1 MPCMG
6 NFASA
11 ALLSYSFWYQ
21 NLNKRVKVQQKTQ
34 CKKLATVL
42 RIVCS
47 KYRYEAAEE
56 DEMFTRSTAT
66 IFRPAECFKSVHAEA
81 KGLDGQ

>member
-6 NFASA
+6 YFASA
-11 ALLSYSFWYQ
+11 ALLSYSFWYR
-21 NLNKRVKVQQKTQ
+21 NLDKRVNVQQKTQ

-47 KYRYEAAEE
+47 KFRDEADEE
-56 DEMFTRSTAT
+56 DEMCTRSTAT
-66 IFRPAECFKSVHAEA
+66 VFRPADCFE
-81 KGLDGQ
+81 